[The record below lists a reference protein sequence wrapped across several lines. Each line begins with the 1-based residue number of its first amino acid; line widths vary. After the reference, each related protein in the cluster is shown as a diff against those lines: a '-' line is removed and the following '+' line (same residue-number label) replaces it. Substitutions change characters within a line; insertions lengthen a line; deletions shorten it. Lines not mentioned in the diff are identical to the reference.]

1 MANLTPVN
9 IEDSYQSV
17 LTTSETTSDPTTGT
31 LQNGKGSAI
40 TTLTVSGTVNATTLG
55 GTLSTAS
62 QPNVTSVGTLS
73 SATISGDLT
82 VDTSTLKVDSAN
94 NRVGIGTAS
103 PASSLDIR
111 GTGLTVTRITGGG
124 GNDQG
129 SGYYVFKSDNSATLM
144 AIGDSSSI
152 LGGTPDQAATMFT
165 NTNIPLTFVVSA
177 SERMRIDASGNV
189 GIGETAPQV
198 LIHGKSS
205 DARLWLERPSG
216 SHIEVGA
223 GASSAFVYNRVNA
236 PLVFGTNNTE
246 RMRIDAS
253 GTVGIGVTPSNWTLA
268 GMTPLQIRN
277 ASFVGYLNNAYVG
290 GNVYYDTNW
299 RYIANAGATLYSQF
313 SNGEHQWANAPSGT
327 AGNEIT
333 FTERMRIDASG
344 NVGIGTASPAARLDV
359 TGLFNGLQARFGNTA
374 GRGLYVSTALSGG
387 TNEGT
392 SVIDARGAGG
402 GALSLQ
408 TESVERMRIDA
419 SGNVDVAGGDIGVA
433 TLVGRA
439 YNTGLVASQNP
450 NLVNGSG
457 FNSIPI
463 QVGDI
468 ITFFDNQVRTVTNVT
483 DTQLT
488 VNAAWTTSFAGVS
501 ASGEGGLGFDTNNVE
516 RMRIDSL
523 GQVGIGLTPT
533 TRNNTR
539 LQIVDG
545 IGFPATAVASSDA
558 NTLDDYEEGTFTP
571 TASSGITIN
580 TINNATYTK
589 IGNTVTF
596 QIWIKVDIGSADFVI
611 AGLPFTG
618 SGRTAGSMSNTSE
631 KETIAN
637 LIINNE
643 IYGFAATTV
652 LDDDLLIGG
661 VYRVA

>member
-1 MANLTPVN
+1 MANLTSSQ
-9 IEDSYQSV
+9 IKDSYQSV

-31 LQNGKGSAI
+31 LQNGKGTAI

-62 QPNVTSVGTLS
+62 QPNVTSVGTLTSLTS
-73 SATISGDLT
+73 SG
-82 VDTSTLKVDSAN
+82 
-94 NRVGIGTAS
+94 
-103 PASSLDIR
+103 
-111 GTGLTVTRITGGG
+111 TVTATKLIPSGGDATGNGL
-124 GNDQG
+124 
-129 SGYYVFKSDNSATLM
+129 YLATTN
-144 AIGDSSSI
+144 A
-152 LGGTPDQAATMFT
+152 LGLSTAG
-165 NTNIPLTFVVSA
+165 
-177 SERMRIDASGNV
+177 SERVRIDASGNV

-205 DARLWLERPSG
+205 DARLWLERTSG

-253 GTVGIGVTPSNWTLA
+253 GNVGIGVTPSNWTLA

-516 RMRIDSL
+516 RMRITASGVL
-523 GQVGIGLTPT
+523 ELTQGQIK
-533 TRNNTR
+533 
-539 LQIVDG
+539 
-545 IGFPATAVASSDA
+545 FPATQVASSDP

-611 AGLPFTG
+611 AGLPFAG